1 MVRILRLTLAIVTMA
16 AAASCSRN
24 PRAAIIYDSS
34 ADPGMVTNGTAF
46 DRATIDMGECRWIV
60 VPTKTEVEFS
70 EEPGRAT
77 LFMKKEMGFM
87 GHPSKRM
94 TIDEERQKMGCAYR
108 KHEGKVFV
116 GKFGE
121 FDSGIEGGN
130 SSRSR
135 FAFPREPLSREPMTW
150 SFRGPVV
157 PGVLLSAFIKRARMS
172 GASVK
177 DSSDRWT
184 PVVGEPDRKTF
195 SQQGALQTLPAADKH
210 GG

>member
-87 GHPSKRM
+87 GHPSERM
-94 TIDEERQKMGCAYR
+94 TIDEERRQMGCAYR

-121 FDSGIEGGN
+121 FDSGIEGGKFI
-130 SSRSR
+130 SLKIR
-135 FAFPREPLSREPMTW
+135 
-150 SFRGPVV
+150 V
-157 PGVLLSAFIKRARMS
+157 PEGTVIERTDDLELPGSS
-172 GASVK
+172 GARSSPLRLHQEGKDVWCMVK